1 MLTMNDIIR
10 EGHPT
15 LTHVADPVTLP
26 LDASTKSTLQA
37 MRQFLID
44 SQDPE
49 KAEQY
54 ALRPGIGLAA
64 PQINLPL
71 RMMAIYTI
79 DETGE
84 VLYDLCLINP
94 VVLSHSTRQTYMP
107 NGEGCL
113 SIDREVEGLVPR
125 HHKVTFKAH
134 VYDPLTESVEEQTYT
149 FKGFLAIVFQH
160 ELDHL
165 NGILFTARIQPYLE
179 GIEPIKFSSAEAE
192 EEVSS

>member
-15 LTHVADPVTLP
+15 LTHTAHPVPLP
-26 LDASTKSTLQA
+26 LVATTKATLKE

-49 KAEQY
+49 KAQTY
-54 ALRPGIGLAA
+54 ALRPGVGLAA
-64 PQINLPL
+64 PQIDVPL
-71 RMMAIYTI
+71 RMMAIYTT
-79 DETGE
+79 DEEGE
-84 VLYDLCLINP
+84 TLYDVCLINP
-94 VVLSHSTRQTYMP
+94 VVVSHSTRQTYMP

-125 HHKVTFKAH
+125 HHKVTFKAQ
-134 VYDPLTESVEEQTYT
+134 VYDPQTDTLEEQTLTY
-149 FKGFLAIVFQH
+149 KGFLAIVFQH

-179 GIEPIKFSSAEAE
+179 GIEPIKFSSADAE
-192 EEVSS
+192 EEASS